1 MESAT
6 VSEIARHA
14 LAAFS
19 VKGALS
25 RIKPL
30 PSRVHIDVTAEDI
43 ELGIPRSSNA
53 CPIARAA
60 KRVLKGPL
68 GVGVDDICVF
78 SPKEKFYILPPH
90 VIAWRRRFDAKLPVK
105 PISFDTELE

>member
-30 PSRVHIDVTAEDI
+30 PSHIHIDVTAEDI

-68 GVGVDDICVF
+68 GVGVDDIAVF
-78 SPKEKFYILPPH
+78 GPKGGYYLLPDKAQRFLKKFD
-90 VIAWRRRFDAKLPVK
+90 RKEPVK
-105 PISFDTELE
+105 PISFDAELE